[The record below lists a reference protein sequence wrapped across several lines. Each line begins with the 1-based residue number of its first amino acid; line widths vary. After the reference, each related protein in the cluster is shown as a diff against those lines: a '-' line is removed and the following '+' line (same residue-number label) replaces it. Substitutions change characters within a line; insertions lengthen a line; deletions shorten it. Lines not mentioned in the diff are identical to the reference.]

1 VHSDQVWKLFANPF
15 LSWVRLACRAG
26 EMSIAAAQV
35 VGRRTGRLAL
45 IGPALGPGD
54 RRELVMMGQE
64 KGEAAMESAQAVGMG
79 MLMLNQQFA
88 ALAFRH
94 MVSTSSALIS
104 LAASRTPAESAQRQA
119 KLVRDTTA
127 NSTVMVSKVS
137 RAAAKLAGEAL
148 APVHSRVNRNVR
160 RLSKKSK

>member
-1 VHSDQVWKLFANPF
+1 MHSDQILKLFVNPF
-15 LSWVRLACRAG
+15 LSWSRLAWKAG

-45 IGPALGPGD
+45 IGPAIGPGD
-54 RRELVMMGQE
+54 RRELAMMGQE
-64 KGEAAMESAQAVGMG
+64 KGEAAIESAQAVGMR
-79 MLMLNQQFA
+79 MLVLNQQFA

-94 MVSTSSALIS
+94 MVSTSSALLS

-119 KLVRDTTA
+119 KFVRDTTA
-127 NSTVMVSKVS
+127 NSVAMASKVS
-137 RAAAKLAGEAL
+137 GAAAKLAGGAL
-148 APVHSRVNRNVR
+148 APVHARVNRNAR